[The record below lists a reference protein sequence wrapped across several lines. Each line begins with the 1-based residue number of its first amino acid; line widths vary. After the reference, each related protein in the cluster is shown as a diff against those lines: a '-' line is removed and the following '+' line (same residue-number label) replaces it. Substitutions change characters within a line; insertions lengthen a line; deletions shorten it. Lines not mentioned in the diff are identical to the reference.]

1 VKPSNLKGK
10 IEMKNYE
17 ITFVWPNDDWTWI
30 YVEVRDFHSAM
41 LRALDACPRGCRVH
55 SILFMTTEQ
64 AAANK
69 AHGEA
74 RNG

>member
-1 VKPSNLKGK
+1 
-10 IEMKNYE
+10 MKNYE

-30 YVEVRDFHSAM
+30 YMEVRDFHSAM

-55 SILFMTTEQ
+55 SIVFMTAEQ
-64 AAANK
+64 VTANRANDGARWASVGK
-69 AHGEA
+69 HEA